1 MHFII
6 GVDIITKRIK
16 YILLILLIF
25 SCAGIH
31 KKERKKENKRPKISI
46 MTQHWNTGTDSL
58 NLYMYMALPLNYFVF
73 KKNIDHFFSEV
84 TFTLVISDKEQN
96 TQIYRDSWK
105 EGITKSYYEDTRDPD
120 NYFMTEKNISLLS
133 GTYNLFLNV
142 QDEDSRKNWKIVKE
156 IKLERIRYLSPS
168 LLFIKEK
175 NGQLNQMDFIIQK
188 TDTIWLRT
196 QVNLPDSSDQD
207 IEYTISY
214 NESII
219 DSGEIEISYVGVGIQ
234 NLYHIPIPFTQHKR
248 GRYEIELSFL
258 EDKQITS
265 FSYSDKTKNYWTDDV
280 DEVVGVMQYILPYSE
295 YKKLRGKE
303 DSEKWNTIN
312 KYWKDKDPSPETPEN
327 ELLIELNERV
337 RFSNKNFS
345 ILMHGW
351 RSDRGRI
358 YIIYGEPHIVDE
370 SYQDSMGY
378 HYQKWVYSN
387 GKEFIFI
394 DRAMSGDYTLYQER
408 F

>member
-1 MHFII
+1 M
-6 GVDIITKRIK
+6 
-16 YILLILLIF
+16 
-25 SCAGIH
+25 H
-31 KKERKKENKRPKISI
+31 KKERPKENRRPKISI

-96 TQIYRDSWK
+96 TQMYRESWK
-105 EGITKSYYEDTRDPD
+105 EGITKPYYEDTRDPD
-120 NYFMTEKNISLLS
+120 NYFKTEKNISLLS

-207 IEYTISY
+207 IEYTIIY

-219 DSGEIEISYVGVGIQ
+219 DSGEIEISYVGIQ
-234 NLYHIPIPFTQHKR
+234 NLYHLPIPFTQHKR

-265 FSYSDKTKNYWTDDV
+265 FSYGYKTKNYWTDDV

-394 DRAMSGDYTLYQER
+394 DRTMSGDYTLYQER

>member
-31 KKERKKENKRPKISI
+31 KKVRPKENRRPKISI
-46 MTQHWNTGTDSL
+46 RTQHWNTGTDSL

-96 TQIYRDSWK
+96 TQMYRESWK
-105 EGITKSYYEDTRDPD
+105 EGITKPYYEDTRDPD

-175 NGQLNQMDFIIQK
+175 NGQLNQMDFLIQK

-207 IEYTISY
+207 IAYTIIY

-234 NLYHIPIPFTQHKR
+234 NLYHLPIPFTQHKR

-265 FSYSDKTKNYWTDDV
+265 FSYGYKTKNYWTDDV
-280 DEVVGVMQYILPYSE
+280 DEVVRVMQYILPYSE

-394 DRAMSGDYTLYQER
+394 DRTMSGDYTLYQER

>member
-1 MHFII
+1 
-6 GVDIITKRIK
+6 
-16 YILLILLIF
+16 
-25 SCAGIH
+25 
-31 KKERKKENKRPKISI
+31 

-96 TQIYRDSWK
+96 TQMYRESWK
-105 EGITKSYYEDTRDPD
+105 EEIIEPYYEDTRDPD

-133 GTYNLFLNV
+133 GTYNLFLNI

-156 IKLERIRYLSPS
+156 IELERVNYLSPP

-175 NGQLNQMDFIIQK
+175 NGQLNHMDFITQK
-188 TDTIWLRT
+188 TDTILLRT
-196 QVNLPDSSDQD
+196 QVNLPNSSDQN
-207 IEYTISY
+207 IEYTIIY

-219 DSGEIEISYVGVGIQ
+219 DSGEIEISHVGIQ
-234 NLYHIPIPFTQHKR
+234 NLYHLPIPFTQHKR

-265 FSYSDKTKNYWTDDV
+265 FSYGYKTKNYWTDDV

-295 YKKLRGKE
+295 YKKLREKE

-312 KYWKDKDPSPETPEN
+312 KYWKNKDPSSETPEN

-394 DRAMSGDYTLYQER
+394 ARTLSGDYRLYQER
-408 F
+408 Y

>member
-31 KKERKKENKRPKISI
+31 KKERSKENKRPKISI
-46 MTQHWNTGTDSL
+46 MTQHWNTGKDSL
-58 NLYMYMALPLNYFVF
+58 NLYMYMALPLNHLVF

-96 TQIYRDSWK
+96 TQMYRESWK
-105 EGITKSYYEDTRDPD
+105 EGITKPYYEDTRDPD
-120 NYFMTEKNISLLS
+120 NYFKTEKNISLHS
-133 GTYNLFLNV
+133 GIYNLFLNV

-207 IEYTISY
+207 IEYTIIY

-219 DSGEIEISYVGVGIQ
+219 DSGEIEISYVGIQ
-234 NLYHIPIPFTQHKR
+234 NLYHLPIPFTQHKR

-258 EDKQITS
+258 EDKQTTS
-265 FSYSDKTKNYWTDDV
+265 FSYGYKTKNYWTDDV

-295 YKKLRGKE
+295 YKKLKNMDE
-303 DSEKWNTIN
+303 SFQLDYIHE
-312 KYWKDKDPSPETPEN
+312 YWKEKDPSEGTDEN
-327 ELLIELNERV
+327 ELLIQLNRRV
-337 RFSNKNFS
+337 KFVNKNFS
-345 ILMHGW
+345 IRMPGW
-351 RSDRGRI
+351 KSDRGRI
-358 YIIYGEPHIVDE
+358 YIIYGKPKYDE
-370 SYQDSMGY
+370 SYQDQMGY
-378 HYQKWVYSN
+378 TYQKWVYSS
-387 GKEFIFI
+387 GKQFIFI
-394 DRAMSGDYTLYQER
+394 DRSMSGDYSLYRELY
-408 F
+408 

>member
-31 KKERKKENKRPKISI
+31 KKERKKENRRAKISI

-96 TQIYRDSWK
+96 TQMYRESWK
-105 EGITKSYYEDTRDPD
+105 EEIIESYYEDTRDPD
-120 NYFMTEKNISLLS
+120 NYFKTEKNIALLS

-175 NGQLNQMDFIIQK
+175 NGQLNQLDFIIQK

-196 QVNLPDSSDQD
+196 QVTLPDSSDQD

-219 DSGEIEISYVGVGIQ
+219 DSGEIEISYVGIQ
-234 NLYHIPIPFTQHKR
+234 NLYHLPIPFTQHKR

-265 FSYSDKTKNYWTDDV
+265 FSYGYKTKNYWTDDV
-280 DEVVGVMQYILPYSE
+280 DEVVHVMQYILPYSE

-312 KYWKDKDPSPETPEN
+312 KYWKDKDPSPKTTEN

-394 DRAMSGDYTLYQER
+394 DRTMSGDYTLYQER

>member
-1 MHFII
+1 M
-6 GVDIITKRIK
+6 
-16 YILLILLIF
+16 
-25 SCAGIH
+25 H
-31 KKERKKENKRPKISI
+31 KKDWPKENRRPKISI

-58 NLYMYMALPLNYFVF
+58 NLYMYIALPLNYFVF

-96 TQIYRDSWK
+96 TQMYRKSWK
-105 EGITKSYYEDTRDPD
+105 EEIIEPYYEDTRDPD
-120 NYFMTEKNISLLS
+120 NYFKTEKNITLLS

-168 LLFIKEK
+168 ILFIKEK

-234 NLYHIPIPFTQHKR
+234 NLYHLPIPFTQHKR

-265 FSYSDKTKNYWTDDV
+265 FSYGYKTKNYWTDDV

-295 YKKLRGKE
+295 YKKLREKK

-312 KYWKDKDPSPETPEN
+312 KYWKNKDPSPETPEN

-337 RFSNKNFS
+337 RFANKNFS

-394 DRAMSGDYTLYQER
+394 DRTMSGDYTLYQER

>member
-1 MHFII
+1 MH
-6 GVDIITKRIK
+6 
-16 YILLILLIF
+16 
-25 SCAGIH
+25 
-31 KKERKKENKRPKISI
+31 IS
-46 MTQHWNTGTDSL
+46 
-58 NLYMYMALPLNYFVF
+58 LPFNHFVF

-96 TQIYRDSWK
+96 TQMYRESWK
-105 EGITKSYYEDTRDPD
+105 EGIIESYYEDTRDPD
-120 NYFMTEKNISLLS
+120 NYFKTEKNISLVS

-142 QDEDSRKNWKIVKE
+142 QDEDSRKNWQIVKE
-156 IKLERIRYLSPS
+156 IKLESIRYLSPS

-196 QVNLPDSSDQD
+196 QVNLPDSSDQN
-207 IEYTISY
+207 IEYTIIY

-219 DSGEIEISYVGVGIQ
+219 DSGEIEISYVGIQ
-234 NLYHIPIPFTQHKR
+234 NLYHLPIPFTQHKR
-248 GRYEIELSFL
+248 GRYKIEFSFL

-265 FSYSDKTKNYWTDDV
+265 FSYGYKTKNYWTDDV
-280 DEVVGVMQYILPYSE
+280 DEVVSVMQYILPYSE

-312 KYWKDKDPSPETPEN
+312 KYWKDKDPSPKTPEN

-370 SYQDSMGY
+370 SYQDSMSY

-394 DRAMSGDYTLYQER
+394 DRTMSGDYTLYQER

>member
-1 MHFII
+1 M
-6 GVDIITKRIK
+6 
-16 YILLILLIF
+16 IF
-25 SCAGIH
+25 SCADIH
-31 KKERKKENKRPKISI
+31 KKEWPKEKQRSKISI
-46 MTQHWNTGTDSL
+46 RTQQWNAGADSI
-58 NLYMYMALPLNYFVF
+58 NLYMHISLPLNHFVF
-73 KKNIDHFFSEV
+73 IKNIDHFSSEV

-96 TQIYRDSWK
+96 TQMYRESWK
-105 EGITKSYYEDTRDPD
+105 EGITKPYYEDTRDPD
-120 NYFMTEKNISLLS
+120 NYFKTEKNISLLS

-175 NGQLNQMDFIIQK
+175 NGQFNQIDFIIQK

-196 QVNLPDSSDQD
+196 QVNLPDSSNQD
-207 IEYTISY
+207 IEYTIIY

-219 DSGEIEISYVGVGIQ
+219 DSGEIEISYVGIQ
-234 NLYHIPIPFTQHKR
+234 NMYHLPIPFTQHKR
-248 GRYEIELSFL
+248 GKYEIELSFL

-265 FSYSDKTKNYWTDDV
+265 FSYGYKTKNYWTDDV
-280 DEVVGVMQYILPYSE
+280 DEVVGVMQYILLYSE
-295 YKKLRGKE
+295 YKKLKE
-303 DSEKWNTIN
+303 KKDSEKWNRIN

-394 DRAMSGDYTLYQER
+394 DRTMSGDYTLYQER